1 MRCWMR
7 LDWILGGCALN
18 DIWRCW
24 KREGGMLRARIIW
37 KKTKRW
43 SNQKNT
49 EDREGGGW
57 SITHLFVCWKVGG
70 NESERD
76 FPIDSVPLLC
86 CSSEGIFRNA
96 IWLNISYITE
106 VLNWIKRRRGQWVEL
121 RDRIDWPP
129 ERERER
135 ERNALLRKRW
145 RHGTN
150 NRRLTTGRNECGAI
164 GLIFSYSGATA
175 STWRRHVPF
184 YAEWLSLFPYL
195 DIYHDSGCIFSTI
208 ERGRRQNRLHL
219 TWLVSNWIHLHWPI
233 DFSSTS
239 SSSFSFLFLFFFLS
253 LLFSLW
259 WRASTCIHNQVQSSI
274 AFGKRHRL
282 ACSKRFFCPNCVRL
296 M

>member
-135 ERNALLRKRW
+135 EKCVVAEAVASWHQQSTANDRSQWMRCNWIDILLFRGDCLDLTAARSILRRVALSFSLLRHLSRF
-145 RHGTN
+145 RLHFQH
-150 NRRLTTGRNECGAI
+150 NRTRTSAEPPPFDLTCFKLNTFTLAYW
-164 GLIFSYSGATA
+164 LFFYFFFFFFFS
-175 STWRRHVPF
+175 
-184 YAEWLSLFPYL
+184 LSLF
-195 DIYHDSGCIFSTI
+195 
-208 ERGRRQNRLHL
+208 
-219 TWLVSNWIHLHWPI
+219 
-233 DFSSTS
+233 
-239 SSSFSFLFLFFFLS
+239 LS
-253 LLFSLW
+253 LF
-259 WRASTCIHNQVQSSI
+259 AVQS
-274 AFGKRHRL
+274 
-282 ACSKRFFCPNCVRL
+282 L
-296 M
+296 MESFNLYTQPSPE